1 MARLPY
7 LDADQLPPEHRDLL
21 ARNINLARVLVNSP
35 GMARALLGLGKYIRQ
50 HSEIDSRLR
59 ELVILQV
66 GWMEGS
72 EYEFTH
78 HVKIGREAGVSDDD
92 IRAMI
97 AETTG
102 QTSALDPLTRAALRG
117 AREMVNGVA
126 MTEATFA
133 EISAVLSPGQ
143 MIDLVGTIAFY
154 CAVVRLLATLG
165 VDNEPQYKAVLDEF
179 PMPQPTAPRFSESG
193 AD

>member
-7 LDADQLPPEHRDLL
+7 LDADQLAPEHRDLL

-35 GMARALLGLGKYIRQ
+35 GMARALLGLGSYIR
-50 HSEIDSRLR
+50 HRSVLDPRLR

-66 GWMEGS
+66 GWMTGS

-78 HVKIGREAGVSDDD
+78 HVKIGRDAGVSDDD

-97 AETTG
+97 AETAG

-117 AREMVNGVA
+117 AREMVNGPGMA
-126 MTEATFA
+126 ETTFA
-133 EISAVLSPGQ
+133 EIRAALSPEQ
-143 MIDLVGTIAFY
+143 MTDLVGTIAFY
-154 CAVVRLLATLG
+154 CGVVRLLATFC
-165 VDNEPQYKAVLDEF
+165 VDNEPQYKAVLEEF
-179 PMPQPTAPRFSESG
+179 PMPGR
-193 AD
+193 